1 MKHCSKTNYLNSI
14 ISVSNSRKL
23 DLIKIKLIKLGVNS
37 VRGTSGVD
45 YLWGSGVLG
54 ITLGTFFWLM

>member
-1 MKHCSKTNYLNSI
+1 MKHCSQTNYLNSI

-23 DLIKIKLIKLGVNS
+23 DSAKIKLIKLGVNS

>member
-23 DLIKIKLIKLGVNS
+23 DLIKIKLIKLGANS

-45 YLWGSGVLG
+45 YLWGSGV
-54 ITLGTFFWLM
+54 GTFL